1 MEDWL
6 CYCMTKWGHFFFFSN
21 NTVPCTVAF
30 SLVKWNSTQSWN
42 DERISSTLWL
52 QCNFWGGF
60 VVFLPSLAVSY
71 FALISS
77 LRLFLKTLIYSA
89 HCCFNRLTPR
99 GRDYY
104 GVALSVN
111 WSWAC
116 DYITITRIH
125 RYISSLARRSAHSPT
140 WILLLV
146 CLKSASLAGLWR
158 SVSPWERGRLQ
169 IKSLAPLNSDT

>member
-1 MEDWL
+1 ML
-6 CYCMTKWGHFFFFSN
+6 LYNKIRSLFFFSLVLLLFLWWN
-21 NTVPCTVAF
+21 EIQHKVETMSASAPPCG
-30 SLVKWNSTQSWN
+30 
-42 DERISSTLWL
+42 
-52 QCNFWGGF
+52 CNATFE
-60 VVFLPSLAVSY
+60 VVLFIPSLAVSY

-125 RYISSLARRSAHSPT
+125 RYISSLARRSAHSPI